1 MKRSVKTLLAMVLAA
16 AVLTALAGLGA
27 LDTLDYAACDALYQS
42 RAASDGEVVLIGIDD
57 RAIAELGP
65 YSQWSREIIAQV
77 LDLLNASED
86 CRPAAIGIDVLYT
99 GDSSPEAD
107 RALAEAAGACLALCM
122 VFLVFRDFFLRIY
135 TTDPLELEFQMV
147 VSCHVGSHFSST

>member
-86 CRPAAIGIDVLYT
+86 CRPAAIP
-99 GDSSPEAD
+99 S
-107 RALAEAAGACLALCM
+107 
-122 VFLVFRDFFLRIY
+122 F
-135 TTDPLELEFQMV
+135 
-147 VSCHVGSHFSST
+147 